1 MVQFNGHFDGHVI
14 TPDEQV
20 EIPANVPL
28 RVFIEPV
35 ATGNES
41 EVNWPNLI
49 ALANECAIDGPV
61 DLAEKHDHYAHGKP
75 AE

>member
-1 MVQFNGHFDGHVI
+1 MVQFNGHFDGQVI

-28 RVFIEPV
+28 RVFIEPLV
-35 ATGNES
+35 VGNEVEVKWS
-41 EVNWPNLI
+41 ELI
-49 ALANECAIDGPV
+49 DLAAQCAIEGPV
-61 DLAEKHDHYAHGKP
+61 DLAEKHDHYAHGKS

>member
-1 MVQFNGHFDGHVI
+1 MVQFHGHFDGNVI

-35 ATGNES
+35 AVSGES
-41 EVNWPNLI
+41 EVKWSDLI
-49 ALANECAIDGPV
+49 NIATQCAIEGPV
-61 DLAEKHDHYAHGKP
+61 DLAEKHDHYLRK
-75 AE
+75 